1 MMDESTVQTIPV
13 SYFLTT
19 TNPSAG
25 VEVMVLHADTEVP
38 KHWVDGRSYFT
49 LRLHKD
55 GSICLTTCGCI
66 TETNHWLYDEQ
77 SITAGE
83 WIWSGFRSYAIGW
96 HRTGPSAAELLLE
109 ARVDELE
116 EEIANE
122 RILHG
127 LTREDVAACEAD
139 IEALKARRIKIRGFL
154 RRSRK
159 ATAAAEGRFRVAL
172 QVAYAG
178 WSAAILLGAFLV
190 ESVIR

>member
-49 LRLHKD
+49 
-55 GSICLTTCGCI
+55 
-66 TETNHWLYDEQ
+66 ETNHWLYDEQ
-77 SITAGE
+77 SITAGG

-96 HRTGPSAAELLLE
+96 HCTGPSTAELLLE

-178 WSAAILLGAFLV
+178 WSAAILLAAFLV

>member
-1 MMDESTVQTIPV
+1 MMDDTTVQTIPV

-25 VEVMVLHADTEVP
+25 VEVMVLHSDTEVP
-38 KHWVDGRSYFT
+38 KHWADGRSYFT

-55 GSICLTTCGCI
+55 GSLCLTACGCI

-83 WIWSGFRSYAIGW
+83 WTWKGSRSYAIGW
-96 HRTGPSAAELLLE
+96 HRTGPSTTELRLE

-116 EEIANE
+116 EELAQE
-122 RILHG
+122 QILHD
-127 LTREDVAACEAD
+127 LTRKDVAACEAD
-139 IEALKARRIKIRGFL
+139 IEALKARRVKIRDFL

-159 ATAAAEGRFRVAL
+159 ATAAAEGRFGVAL
-172 QVAYAG
+172 QAAWAG
-178 WSAAILLGAFLV
+178 WSAAILLAAYLI
-190 ESVIR
+190 ESGLS